1 MIRVFDF
8 RCPEGHVAEHFVENE
23 TAVECSTCG
32 KLALRQ
38 PAAPRSKLEP
48 FTGAFPGAA
57 DKWVRDRESKMKQES
72 KNQEN
77 HGTYT

>member
-8 RCPEGHVAEHFVENE
+8 RCSNGHTSEHFVQNE
-23 TAVECSTCG
+23 TAVQCPQCDQ
-32 KLALRQ
+32 LALRM

-57 DKWVRDRESKMKQES
+57 DKWVRDRESKMAQERH
-72 KNQEN
+72 NMEE
-77 HGTYT
+77 HGTYK

>member
-8 RCPEGHVAEHFVENE
+8 RCPANHVSEHFVEHE
-23 TAVECSTCG
+23 TAVQCPQCDQ
-32 KLALRQ
+32 LALRQ
-38 PAAPRSKLEP
+38 VAAPRPKLEP

-57 DKWVRDRESKMKQES
+57 DKWVRDRESRMARER

-77 HGTYT
+77 HGTYK